1 MWRILMK
8 KALQKSK
15 ICLITGLFY
24 FVKNQKC
31 VRCKEEVY
39 AAQRNVTMSSSSR
52 YFFGVMP

>member
-1 MWRILMK
+1 MQ